1 MIVNIIAITVI
12 VLWAAFVLY
21 SVLKSKINQKKS
33 GLPSGCYSCSAYKTG
48 MCKHNCKAQ
57 K

>member
-33 GLPSGCYSCSAYKTG
+33 GLPSSCYSCSAYKTG

-57 K
+57 E